1 MKNKEMKLYEKLG
14 VREFRWL
21 AFSLRKVILYP
32 FTIGMSE
39 KERRNF
45 INRPDNYNMGYTR
58 NIKEIG
64 EYKNNLFLNAGIHVF
79 SLLYCIKG
87 FIDYPYLITVPLLA
101 LPIAINIYCL
111 MLQRYNY
118 IRIKQFTQRIK
129 SRNEE
134 VNQPEETEPQKEIAA
149 SKNASNKRLDTIKE
163 LKQHRNY
170 LESLR
175 RANQAQTV
183 TKESQ
188 MKLCYRQKIS
198 N

>member
-21 AFSLRKVILYP
+21 AFSLRKVLLYP

-45 INRPDNYNMGYTR
+45 FNRPDNYNMGYTR

-79 SLLYCIKG
+79 GLLYCIKG
-87 FIDYPYLITVPLLA
+87 FVDHPYLITVPILA

-118 IRIKQFTQRIK
+118 IRIKQFTERIK
-129 SRNEE
+129 SRNEKIK
-134 VNQPEETEPQKEIAA
+134 QPEEIEPKKELSM
-149 SKNASNKRLDTIKE
+149 SKNVSNKRLDTIKE

-175 RANQAQTV
+175 RNSQV
-183 TKESQ
+183 PIETKESQ
-188 MKLCYRQKIS
+188 IKLCYKQR
-198 N
+198 

>member
-21 AFSLRKVILYP
+21 AFSLRKVFLYP

-39 KERRNF
+39 AERRNF
-45 INRPDNYNMGYTR
+45 FNSPDNYNMGYTR
-58 NIKEIG
+58 NLKEIG
-64 EYKNNLFLNAGIHVF
+64 AYKKNLFLNAGIHVF

-111 MLQRYNY
+111 MLQKYNY
-118 IRIKQFTQRIK
+118 IRIKQFTERIK
-129 SRNEE
+129 SRNEK
-134 VNQPEETEPQKEIAA
+134 VNQPEETEPQKEIVA
-149 SKNASNKRLDTIKE
+149 SKNASNKRLNTIID

-188 MKLCYRQKIS
+188 MKLCYRQKIT

>member
-1 MKNKEMKLYEKLG
+1 MKNKEMKLHEKLG

-21 AFSLRKVILYP
+21 AFSLRKVFLYP

-39 KERRNF
+39 AERRNF
-45 INRPDNYNMGYTR
+45 INSPDNYNMGYTR
-58 NIKEIG
+58 NLKEIG
-64 EYKNNLFLNAGIHVF
+64 AYKKNLFLNAGIHVF

-111 MLQRYNY
+111 MLQKYNY
-118 IRIKQFTQRIK
+118 IRIKQFTERIK
-129 SRNEE
+129 SRNEK
-134 VNQPEETEPQKEIAA
+134 VNQPEETEPQKEIVA
-149 SKNASNKRLDTIKE
+149 SKNASNKRLNTIID

-188 MKLCYRQKIS
+188 MKLCYRQKIT

>member
-14 VREFRWL
+14 VREFGWL
-21 AFSLRKVILYP
+21 AFSLRKVFLYP

-39 KERRNF
+39 VERRIF
-45 INRPDNYNMGYTR
+45 INSPDNYNMGYTR
-58 NIKEIG
+58 N
-64 EYKNNLFLNAGIHVF
+64 L
-79 SLLYCIKG
+79 
-87 FIDYPYLITVPLLA
+87 
-101 LPIAINIYCL
+101 
-111 MLQRYNY
+111 
-118 IRIKQFTQRIK
+118 
-129 SRNEE
+129 
-134 VNQPEETEPQKEIAA
+134 KEIAA
-149 SKNASNKRLDTIKE
+149 SKNASNKRLYTIKE

>member
-45 INRPDNYNMGYTR
+45 MNRPDNYNMGYTR

-87 FIDYPYLITVPLLA
+87 FIDYPYLITVPILA

-118 IRIKQFTQRIK
+118 IRIKQFTERIK

-134 VNQPEETEPQKEIAA
+134 VNQPEETEQQKELSM
-149 SKNASNKRLDTIKE
+149 SKNVSNKRLDTIKE

-175 RANQAQTV
+175 RNSQV
-183 TKESQ
+183 PIETKESQ
-188 MKLCYRQKIS
+188 IKLCYKQR
-198 N
+198 

>member
-21 AFSLRKVILYP
+21 AFSLRKVFLYP

-39 KERRNF
+39 AERRNF
-45 INRPDNYNMGYTR
+45 FNSPDNYNMGYTR

-64 EYKNNLFLNAGIHVF
+64 AYKKNLFLNAGIHVF

-111 MLQRYNY
+111 MLQKYNY
-118 IRIKQFTQRIK
+118 IRIKQFTERIK
-129 SRNEE
+129 SRNEK
-134 VNQPEETEPQKEIAA
+134 VNQPEETEPQKEIVA
-149 SKNASNKRLDTIKE
+149 SKNASNKRLNTIKE

-188 MKLCYRQKIS
+188 MKLCYRQKIT

>member
-21 AFSLRKVILYP
+21 AFSLRKVLLYP

-45 INRPDNYNMGYTR
+45 FNRPDNYNMGYTR
-58 NIKEIG
+58 NTKEIG

-79 SLLYCIKG
+79 GLLYCIKG
-87 FIDYPYLITVPLLA
+87 FVDHPYLITVPILA

-118 IRIKQFTQRIK
+118 IRIKQFTERIK
-129 SRNEE
+129 SRNEKIK
-134 VNQPEETEPQKEIAA
+134 QPEEIEPKKELSM
-149 SKNASNKRLDTIKE
+149 SKNVSNKRLDTIKE

-175 RANQAQTV
+175 RNSQV
-183 TKESQ
+183 PIETKESQ
-188 MKLCYRQKIS
+188 IKLCYRPK
-198 N
+198 NF

>member
-21 AFSLRKVILYP
+21 AFSLRKVFLYP

-39 KERRNF
+39 AERRNF
-45 INRPDNYNMGYTR
+45 FNSPDNYNMGYTR
-58 NIKEIG
+58 NLKEIG
-64 EYKNNLFLNAGIHVF
+64 AYKKNLFLNAGIHVF

-111 MLQRYNY
+111 MLQKYNY
-118 IRIKQFTQRIK
+118 IRIKQFTERIK
-129 SRNEE
+129 SRNEK
-134 VNQPEETEPQKEIAA
+134 VNQPEETEPQKEIVA
-149 SKNASNKRLDTIKE
+149 SKNASNKRLNTIKE

-188 MKLCYRQKIS
+188 MKLCYRQKIF

>member
-21 AFSLRKVILYP
+21 AFSLRKVLLYP

-45 INRPDNYNMGYTR
+45 FNRPDNYNMGYTR
-58 NIKEIG
+58 NIKKIG

-79 SLLYCIKG
+79 GLLYCIKG
-87 FIDYPYLITVPLLA
+87 FVDHPYLITVPILA

-118 IRIKQFTQRIK
+118 IRIKQFTERIK
-129 SRNEE
+129 SRNEKIK
-134 VNQPEETEPQKEIAA
+134 QPEEIEPQKELSM
-149 SKNASNKRLDTIKE
+149 SKNISNKRLDTIKE

-175 RANQAQTV
+175 RNSQV
-183 TKESQ
+183 PIETKESQ
-188 MKLCYRQKIS
+188 IKLCYRPK
-198 N
+198 NF

>member
-21 AFSLRKVILYP
+21 AFSLRKVFLYP

-45 INRPDNYNMGYTR
+45 MNRPDNYNMGYTR

-87 FIDYPYLITVPLLA
+87 FIDYPYLITVPILA
-101 LPIAINIYCL
+101 LPIVINIYCL

-118 IRIKQFTQRIK
+118 IRIKQFTERIK
-129 SRNEE
+129 SRNEK
-134 VNQPEETEPQKEIAA
+134 VNQPEETEPQKELSM
-149 SKNASNKRLDTIKE
+149 SKNISNKRLDTIKE

-188 MKLCYRQKIS
+188 IKLCYRPK
-198 N
+198 NF

>member
-21 AFSLRKVILYP
+21 AFSLRKVFLYP

-39 KERRNF
+39 AERRNF
-45 INRPDNYNMGYTR
+45 FNSPDNYNMGYTR
-58 NIKEIG
+58 NLKEIG
-64 EYKNNLFLNAGIHVF
+64 AYKKNLFLNAGIHVF

-111 MLQRYNY
+111 MLQKYNY
-118 IRIKQFTQRIK
+118 IRIKQFTERIK
-129 SRNEE
+129 SRNEK
-134 VNQPEETEPQKEIAA
+134 VNQPEETEPQKEIVA
-149 SKNASNKRLDTIKE
+149 SKNASNKRLNTIKE

-188 MKLCYRQKIS
+188 MKLCYRQKIT